1 MFGKNNMKDM
11 MAKLSQMKG
20 AVDDS
25 KKRLETIYVKGESD
39 CKRIRFVL
47 DGNRKIKELTVDD
60 QLLEEPKEALIE
72 SIVVAFNKAIDDADH
87 VNENEIKSTA
97 MNMFPEM
104 GK

>member
-1 MFGKNNMKDM
+1 
-11 MAKLSQMKG
+11 
-20 AVDDS
+20 
-25 KKRLETIYVKGESD
+25 
-39 CKRIRFVL
+39 L

-60 QLLEEPKEALIE
+60 QLLEEPKEALVE

>member
-47 DGNRKIKELTVDD
+47 DG
-60 QLLEEPKEALIE
+60 
-72 SIVVAFNKAIDDADH
+72 
-87 VNENEIKSTA
+87 
-97 MNMFPEM
+97 
-104 GK
+104 